1 MELIIK
7 NISKEFKDKV
17 AVDKFNVTLN
27 EGIYG
32 LLGPNGSGKTTL
44 MRILADVSNPS
55 SGDILVNG
63 ESKNK
68 LGG

>member
-1 MELIIK
+1 MELIIN

-32 LLGPNGSGKTTL
+32 LLGPNGSG
-44 MRILADVSNPS
+44 I
-55 SGDILVNG
+55 
-63 ESKNK
+63 
-68 LGG
+68 